1 MTYRVVP
8 FNAQIQAGEGSQKA
22 ASQLE
27 TLINNHEDGGW
38 LFAGL
43 ETIDTVIV
51 TPAVP
56 GSNGCLGI
64 GAVLGSPE
72 RRDSVPAYV
81 AVFRQE

>member
-1 MTYRVVP
+1 MAYKVVP
-8 FNAQIQAGEGSQKA
+8 FNAQIQAGEGSDRA

-27 TLINNHEDGGW
+27 QLVNQYEGSGW
-38 LFAGL
+38 VFHGL

-64 GAVLGSPE
+64 GAVPGSPE
-72 RRDSVPAYV
+72 HRTSVPAYV
-81 AVFRQE
+81 AVFRQQ